1 MTSVYVDSSVLVKLY
16 VREEGAEFIADYFD
30 AHPILTSSL
39 LTYVEV
45 LAVLNRHRRD
55 RRIPAPLFWE
65 AREQLDRHFAALVC
79 YPLEIARSQYQQL
92 CYDHRLKGADSV
104 HLALA
109 LAANKHNPTEMA
121 TYDKALAREARA
133 AGLMVWSLFD

>member
-1 MTSVYVDSSVLVKLY
+1 VDSSVLVKLY
-16 VREEGAEFIADYFD
+16 VLEEGSEYIADYFD

-55 RRIPAPLFWE
+55 RRIPAAIFWE
-65 AREQLDRHFAALVC
+65 AREQLDRHFASLVC
-79 YPLEIARSQYQQL
+79 YPMEIARNQYAQV
-92 CYDHRLKGADSV
+92 CYEHKLKGADSV

-109 LAANKHNPTEMA
+109 MAANKHNPTEMA
-121 TYDKALAREARA
+121 TYDKALAREARN
-133 AGLMVWSLFD
+133 AGLSVWSLIG